1 MSLPSACLDILIWGQ
16 AVSAWYAIF
25 YVKNVSD
32 AQRILSSF
40 ASRSGI
46 VVFCVRGAYHV
57 ASKELILYLETEI
70 STQNDIER
78 CFTTMGVKS
87 IMVYALKE
95 DFVNVHLRAAT
106 ERSDG
111 IVSIALGG
119 EPRRAVDRS
128 VSPDEEVGFFYELA
142 LPGRC

>member
-1 MSLPSACLDILIWGQ
+1 M
-16 AVSAWYAIF
+16 
-25 YVKNVSD
+25 
-32 AQRILSSF
+32 
-40 ASRSGI
+40 
-46 VVFCVRGAYHV
+46 
-57 ASKELILYLETEI
+57 YLETEI